1 MKDRLT
7 EELVAMRAA
16 KELKPGD
23 YCNLGFGIPELCASC
38 VADGVVVQS
47 EVGVLGYGPLYDD
60 DEVDQMNPDYID
72 AGVHFFRYLPGMSFF
87 DLQVSF
93 AMIRSGRLISILGGL
108 QVSEKGD
115 IAVHNKGEEKISYRI
130 GGSVDLA
137 WGAKRL
143 IVAML
148 HNTKAGVP
156 KVVRDLTIPATARGC
171 VDLIITDLAVME
183 VTGKGL
189 VLKEVAPGW
198 TPEEVI
204 AETDAGLI
212 VAADVREMEF

>member
-7 EELVAMRAA
+7 EELVAMRVV

-23 YCNLGFGIPELCASC
+23 YCNLGLGLPELCASY
-38 VADGVVVQS
+38 VSDGVIVQS
-47 EVGVLGYGPLYDD
+47 EIGVLGYGPLYDD
-60 DEVDQMNPDYID
+60 DELDQMNLDYVD
-72 AGVHFFRYLPGMSFF
+72 AGVHYFRYQPGMSFF
-87 DLQVSF
+87 DLQISF

-115 IAVHNKGEEKISYRI
+115 LAVHNRGQKEVAHRI
-130 GGSVDLA
+130 GGSFDVA

-148 HNTKAGVP
+148 HNTRVGVP
-156 KVVRDLTIPATARGC
+156 KVVRELTIPATAREC
-171 VDLIITDLAVME
+171 VDLVITDLAVME
-183 VTGKGL
+183 VTGRGL

-198 TPEEVI
+198 TPEEVL
-204 AETDAGLI
+204 AETDAKLI
-212 VAADVREMEF
+212 MASDIREMEF